1 MVEYHQQLD
10 NLRREYPELY
20 GDDHINEEIKES
32 ENMSEKVGYSAALYN
47 NSQSGPFTLIGKFT
61 IIDFNF

>member
-32 ENMSEKVGYSAALYN
+32 EKMSEKVGYSAALYN
-47 NSQSGPFTLIGKFT
+47 NS
-61 IIDFNF
+61 